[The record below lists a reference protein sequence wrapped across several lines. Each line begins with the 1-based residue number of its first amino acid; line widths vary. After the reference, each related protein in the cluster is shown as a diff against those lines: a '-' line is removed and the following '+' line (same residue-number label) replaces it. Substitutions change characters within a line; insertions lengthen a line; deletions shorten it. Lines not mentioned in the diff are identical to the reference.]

1 MSTEMHSAGAQPSA
15 NGHREAAHAECVWYD
30 RGWEQETQRL
40 RSLEAEFDPGTCR
53 LLDSLGV
60 VDGWHC
66 LEVGAGAGSIAR
78 WMAERTAPGGRVIA
92 VDLDLRHMNSA
103 RFGNLETRALD
114 IVVDDI
120 GEAVFDL
127 VHARAVLEHIPAR
140 QAALRRIVSA
150 LKPGGWLLVEDF
162 DVSPAMVSALAPYM
176 PTDPELGKRVMSA
189 IAPLYAAAGVDP
201 SFGSRLTGALRD
213 CGLEDV
219 QGEMRASILGGGSDD
234 FWHLSLQLV
243 TPELVR
249 QGLVTLT
256 DVERLIDLTGD
267 PRVQVPPIMLIAA
280 WGRRP
285 LVT

>member
-1 MSTEMHSAGAQPSA
+1 MHSTGAQPSA
-15 NGHREAAHAECVWYD
+15 NGHREAAVAQCVWYD

-162 DVSPAMVSALAPYM
+162 DLGAAMAAALTPHMPA
-176 PTDPELGKRVMSA
+176 DPDLCKRMMSA
-189 IAPLYAAAGVDP
+189 IAALFTAAIYLFNLMVFAEFSPFHHYFLYHVRLGNFLSRLNFLAFFAGVLANGNLHEP
-201 SFGSRLTGALRD
+201 QMAVVGVVLFAQWFAISWVISKIVFR
-213 CGLEDV
+213 
-219 QGEMRASILGGGSDD
+219 I
-234 FWHLSLQLV
+234 
-243 TPELVR
+243 
-249 QGLVTLT
+249 
-256 DVERLIDLTGD
+256 VE
-267 PRVQVPPIMLIAA
+267 IAK
-280 WGRRP
+280 GH
-285 LVT
+285 